1 MAEQKRQGSTMI
13 QERIKRPEKYDVIF
27 HNDDFTTMDFVV
39 KVLRQVFFLPEN
51 EAFEIMLKVH
61 HCGKA
66 TVGSYI
72 LDIARSK
79 AQTAIRMARAEGFPL
94 KVTIEEQSIPF

>member
-1 MAEQKRQGSTMI
+1 MPEQKRQGSTAT
-13 QERIKRPEKYDVIF
+13 QERYKRPEQYDVVF

-39 KVLRQVFFLPEN
+39 KVLRHVFFISQDD
-51 EAFEIMLKVH
+51 AFEIMLKVH
-61 HCGKA
+61 NTGQA

-79 AQTAIRMARAEGFPL
+79 AHAAIRMARAEGFPL
-94 KVTIEEQSIPF
+94 KVTIEEQSLPF

>member
-1 MAEQKRQGSTMI
+1 MT
-13 QERIKRPEKYDVIF
+13 QERVKRPEKFDVVF
-27 HNDDFTTMDFVV
+27 HNDDFTTMEFVV
-39 KVLRQVFFLPEN
+39 KVLRQVFFIPQE

-61 HCGKA
+61 HSGKA

-79 AQTAIRMARAEGFPL
+79 AQATIRMARAEGFPL
-94 KVTIEEQSIPF
+94 KVTIEEQSLPF